1 MNEQNKNTEE
11 KKTTGQS
18 GKTEKEKTWQEKIAE
33 QVGGDNEMMKSL
45 IKFITHPLVLVG
57 GMLAFFYWLFKDKGQ
72 KEEIDKLKKENE
84 AMKESLK
91 GIEKKFDEMKIS
103 YEKLR
108 DELKPKEENLS
119 GFGNAHS
126 KNSSYKTKRY
136 HSAYLD

>member
-1 MNEQNKNTEE
+1 MSEQNKNTEE
-11 KKTTGQS
+11 KKANQS

-72 KEEIDKLKKENE
+72 KEEIEKLKKENE
-84 AMKESLK
+84 AMKEPLR
-91 GIEKKFDEMKIS
+91 GIERKFDEMKAS
-103 YEKLR
+103 YEKLNE
-108 DELKPKEENLS
+108 ELKPKEENLS
-119 GFGNAHS
+119 GFDHAHS